1 LPRLAGSHFVRV
13 KQQQLNRKS
22 LQDFPKFFLAEK
34 THEVITFRS
43 CPMGCLTTMLSR
55 IFSSAKNL
63 NLQSIFPPQT
73 EARLVALQQIV
84 LS

>member
-1 LPRLAGSHFVRV
+1 
-13 KQQQLNRKS
+13 
-22 LQDFPKFFLAEK
+22 
-34 THEVITFRS
+34 
-43 CPMGCLTTMLSR
+43 MLSR